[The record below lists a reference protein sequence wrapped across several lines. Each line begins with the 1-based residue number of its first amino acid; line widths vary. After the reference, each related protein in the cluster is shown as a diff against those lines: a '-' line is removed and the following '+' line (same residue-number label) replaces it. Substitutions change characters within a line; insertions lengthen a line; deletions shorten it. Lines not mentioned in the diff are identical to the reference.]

1 MFFSFVIH
9 CSCIPFVLMILG
21 FNFHSHLHIYV
32 FMIEFWDANML
43 MIMGFNFN
51 VDLHMSDY
59 MFWFWD
65 SKLDVILG
73 FNFVMFF
80 GWNLLLFKLNVWFIK
95 WYDGHGLVIR
105 LIDYGHILIDACFL
119 FFLSSWMYIM
129 AMFYLGFACFFL
141 LWPLLECSCN
151 RLLGWWLFHDHAACF
166 LLWPLLKK
174 RKKVAKKR
182 KESWFADKL
191 IWMSANFFMYIM
203 HIMWPMYIRHIMSKS
218 HIESPISWKYGI
230 LNIRIIRFFRKK
242 G

>member
-1 MFFSFVIH
+1 MHCSFIHEFGIQNSLWFWDSNCNHGENLGCKMFFSFVIH

-95 WYDGHGLVIR
+95 WYDGHGHVFIFL
-105 LIDYGHILIDACFL
+105 DYGHILIDACFL

-151 RLLGWWLFHDHAACF
+151 SYWDDICF
-166 LLWPLLKK
+166 
-174 RKKVAKKR
+174 
-182 KESWFADKL
+182 
-191 IWMSANFFMYIM
+191 MIM
-203 HIMWPMYIRHIMSKS
+203 LHVSY
-218 HIESPISWKYGI
+218 YG
-230 LNIRIIRFFRKK
+230 LY
-242 G
+242 